1 MGTIRTATSQGC
13 QEIRKPQA
21 QDGRAPWP
29 RDCHSEDFVSCFS
42 QDLLIDD
49 SGQELLPSLPLE
61 PTVGSY
67 LLVSE
72 NLATGLISIFAL
84 AIMKLRTEF
93 SALS

>member
-1 MGTIRTATSQGC
+1 MTVILKILFPASHKT
-13 QEIRKPQA
+13 
-21 QDGRAPWP
+21 
-29 RDCHSEDFVSCFS
+29 
-42 QDLLIDD
+42 LLIDD
-49 SGQELLPSLPLE
+49 SGQELLPAFLW